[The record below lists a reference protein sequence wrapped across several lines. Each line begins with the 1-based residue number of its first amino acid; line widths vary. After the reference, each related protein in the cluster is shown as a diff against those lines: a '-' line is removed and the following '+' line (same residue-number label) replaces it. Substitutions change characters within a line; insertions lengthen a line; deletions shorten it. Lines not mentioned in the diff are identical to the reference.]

1 MQGDAIRGKGL
12 RERIQAHSRWLTVL
26 GAAIVF
32 AMFVVKDAYRES
44 LKEIVY
50 SIQAAETSF
59 QIISG
64 FERVDVRLRMIEQ
77 QTLTDQT
84 PKELVRLGQMLQ
96 KRMNVPGEG
105 ASSISNEEV
114 SFQKTLS
121 GYETDVENLEH
132 LLSEVPGHREDRHFL
147 EETEAAI
154 QDAYKSEVQDH
165 SENRVKS
172 GENGSARIASA
183 LEDESREAIGAE
195 ILAKLTEAQ
204 EHVVRGC
211 RKGT

>member
-1 MQGDAIRGKGL
+1 MQGDAIKGKGL

-114 SFQKTLS
+114 NFQKTLS
-121 GYETDVENLEH
+121 GYET
-132 LLSEVPGHREDRHFL
+132 
-147 EETEAAI
+147 
-154 QDAYKSEVQDH
+154 
-165 SENRVKS
+165 
-172 GENGSARIASA
+172 SA
-183 LEDESREAIGAE
+183 DM
-195 ILAKLTEAQ
+195 KQ
-204 EHVVRGC
+204 M
-211 RKGT
+211 